1 MTTTTTTT
9 TRTTLTTLTKLD
21 DPARWHRVL
30 CPVGDRL
37 IVTGDLDADTARAL
51 DQLGDWVDAG
61 VTAIVDVRGEWSD
74 EALVAANAP
83 GLDYIW
89 AGTHDGGFAQSDGWF
104 DAVLARLRP
113 HLDDPTGVVLTH
125 CHMGVNRGPSMALRI
140 LLELGW
146 DALDALEAI
155 RAARP
160 IAATIYAADAVDH
173 FHRRQGSSTTVRVAD
188 VRRVARWLETHPIDV
203 AWIVSRIRRAA

>member
-1 MTTTTTTT
+1 M
-9 TRTTLTTLTKLD
+9 TTLTTLD

-30 CPVGDRL
+30 SRVGDRL
-37 IVTGDLDADTARAL
+37 IVTGDLDADSARAL
-51 DQLGDWVDAG
+51 DQLDEWVDAG
-61 VTAIVDVRGEWSD
+61 VTAIVEVRGEWSD
-74 EALVAANAP
+74 DALVAAHAP

-89 AGTHDGGFAQSDGWF
+89 AGTHDGGFGQSDRWF
-104 DAVLARLRP
+104 DTVLERLRP
-113 HLDDPTGVVLTH
+113 HLDDPTAVVLTH

-146 DALDALEAI
+146 DAVEALDAI

-160 IAATIYAADAVDH
+160 IAAAIYAADAVDH
-173 FHRRQGSSTTVRVAD
+173 FHRRNGSSTTVRLAD
-188 VRRVARWLETHPIDV
+188 VRRVAGWLEAHPIDV